1 MSPTHETANG
11 GRRLVIVESPA
22 KAKTIKGYLGP
33 GYVVE
38 ASVGHIRDL
47 PNGAAEVPA
56 KYKGEPWARLGVNVD
71 HDFQPLYVVN
81 SDKKDQV
88 KKLKEL
94 LADSDELLLATDED
108 REGEAIAWHLQEV
121 LKPKVPV
128 KRMVF
133 HEITKDAIQN
143 AVRNPRTLNQRLVDA
158 QETRRILDR
167 LYGYEVSPVLWKKV
181 MPRLSAGRVQSVATR
196 LVVERERERIAF
208 RSAEYWDLTGTFAGQ
223 AGDASAGDPGT
234 FGARLVS
241 VDGRRVAQGRDFGP
255 DGQLKDP
262 AGVLHLDEEA
272 ARTLAAALE
281 NTDFAVRSVESK
293 PYRRSPYAPFR
304 TTTLQQEASRKLG
317 FGAKAT
323 MQVAQKLY
331 ENGYITYMRTDS
343 TTLSD
348 TAVAAARSQVTQLY
362 GSDYLPDKPRTY
374 AGKVKNAQ
382 EAHEAIRPSGDRF
395 RTPAETGLTGD
406 QFKLYELIWKRTVA
420 SQMKDAVGQSVTVK
434 VGGRSA
440 DGRDA
445 EFSASGKVI
454 TFHGFLKAYVE
465 GADDPNAELDDRE
478 RRLPQVAEGDPLR
491 AEDMSVDGHATKPPA
506 RYTEATL
513 VKELEEREIGRPST
527 YASIISTILDRR
539 YVFKKGTALV
549 PSFLSFAVVGLLE
562 KHFGRLVDYDFTA
575 KMEDDLDR
583 IAAGNAEAIPWLRRF
598 YFGEGAEGAEGA
610 GGGPA
615 AGGGDSAASAA
626 SAADSG
632 NGDGD
637 HLGGLKELVS
647 DLGAI
652 DARGVSSF
660 PVGEGI
666 TLRVGR
672 YGPYVEGPS
681 EKEGEPG
688 HRADVP
694 DDLPPDELTVDYA
707 KELLAKPSGD
717 FELGTDPDT
726 GRPIVA
732 RDGRYGPYVTEVLPE
747 GTPKTGKNA
756 VKPRTASLFRSM
768 SLETITLEQALKLL
782 SLPRVVGVDPE
793 SGNEI
798 TAQNGRYGPYM
809 KKGTDSRSLESEEQ
823 IFTITLDEA
832 LEIYSKPKQRGRAA
846 AKPPLKELGTDPQT
860 ERPVVVKD
868 GRFGPYVTDGETNA
882 TLRRDDDPETITPE
896 RGFELLAE
904 KRAKGPAKKTAKKT
918 AAKKS
923 TSAKKTTAKKT
934 AAKSTAGKS
943 TATKTATAKKTA
955 SKSTAKKSTGTAKK
969 AAGGSAAKKS
979 ASGGEDSGADA

>member
-1 MSPTHETANG
+1 MSPTSETAHG

-47 PNGAAEVPA
+47 PNGAAEVPE
-56 KYKGEPWARLGVNVD
+56 KYTGEVRRLGVDVD
-71 HDFQPLYVVN
+71 HDFEPIYVVN
-81 SDKKDQV
+81 ADKRAQV
-88 KKLKEL
+88 KKLKDL
-94 LADSDELLLATDED
+94 LKDSDELFLATDED
-108 REGEAIAWHLQEV
+108 REGEAIAWHLLEV

-133 HEITKDAIQN
+133 HEITKDAIRA
-143 AVRNPRTLNQRLVDA
+143 AVANPRDLNQLMVDA

-208 RSAEYWDLTGTFAGQ
+208 RSAEYWDLTGTFGTGR
-223 AGDASAGDPGT
+223 AGDASDPST
-234 FGARLVS
+234 LVARLQA
-241 VDGRRVAQGRDFGP
+241 VDGKRVAQGRDF
-255 DGQLKDP
+255 DSLGQIKG
-262 AGVLHLDEEA
+262 ANTLHLDEA
-272 ARTLAAALE
+272 NARALAAALE
-281 NTDFAVRSVESK
+281 DTRFAVRSVESK

-343 TTLSD
+343 TTLSE
-348 TAVAAARSQVTQLY
+348 TAVKAARAQVTQLY
-362 GSDYLPDKPRTY
+362 GADYLPAQPRVY

-420 SQMKDAVGQSVTVK
+420 SQMKDAVGNSVTVK
-434 VGGRSA
+434 IAGTSS
-440 DGRDA
+440 DGRDV
-445 EFSASGKVI
+445 EFSASGKTI

-478 RRLPQVAEGDPLR
+478 RRLPQVAEGDALT
-491 AEDMSVDGHATKPPA
+491 AEELTVDGHATKPPA
-506 RYTEATL
+506 RYTEASL

-527 YASIISTILDRR
+527 YASIIGTILDRG

-549 PSFLSFAVVGLLE
+549 PSFLSFAVVNLLE

-583 IAAGNAEAIPWLRRF
+583 IASGEAQAVPWLRRF
-598 YFGEGAEGAEGA
+598 YFGEGEARGAAEA
-610 GGGPA
+610 
-615 AGGGDSAASAA
+615 
-626 SAADSG
+626 G

-637 HLGGLKELVS
+637 HLGGLKELVT

-652 DARGVSSF
+652 DAREVSSF
-660 PVGEGI
+660 PVGNDI
-666 TLRVGR
+666 MLRVGR
-672 YGPYVEGPS
+672 YGPYVERGEKDS
-681 EKEGEPG
+681 EN
-688 HRADVP
+688 HQRADVP
-694 DDLPPDELTVDYA
+694 EDLAPDELSVEHA
-707 KELLAKPSGD
+707 EELLAKPSGD
-717 FELGTDPDT
+717 FELGADPES
-726 GRPIVA
+726 GHQIIA

-756 VKPRTASLFRSM
+756 VKPRTASLFKSM
-768 SLETITLEQALKLL
+768 TLDTVTLADALKLM
-782 SLPRVVGVDPE
+782 SLPRVVGKDAEGV
-793 SGNEI
+793 EI
-798 TAQNGRYGPYM
+798 TAQNGRYGPYL
-809 KKGTDSRSLESEEQ
+809 KKGTDSRSLTAEDQ
-823 IFTITLDEA
+823 LFTITLEEA
-832 LEIYSKPKQRGRAA
+832 LEIYSQPKQRGRAA
-846 AKPPLKELGTDPQT
+846 AKPPLKELGTDPVS
-860 ERPVVVKD
+860 EKPVVVKD

-882 TLRRDDDPETITPE
+882 TLRSGDSVEDITPE
-896 RGFELLAE
+896 RGYELLAE
-904 KRAKGPAKKTAKKT
+904 KRAKSPAKKTAKKAPAKKA
-918 AAKKS
+918 AAKKAPAKK
-923 TSAKKTTAKKT
+923 TTTAKKTVAKKTTTAAKKTTA
-934 AAKSTAGKS
+934 A
-943 TATKTATAKKTA
+943 ATAKKTA
-955 SKSTAKKSTGTAKK
+955 SSKVTS
-969 AAGGSAAKKS
+969 
-979 ASGGEDSGADA
+979 ED

>member
-1 MSPTHETANG
+1 MSPTSETTDGG

-71 HDFQPLYVVN
+71 ADFQPIYVVN

-94 LADSDELLLATDED
+94 LAESDELYLATDED
-108 REGEAIAWHLQEV
+108 REGEAIAWHLQEI

-128 KRMVF
+128 HRMVF
-133 HEITKDAIQN
+133 HEITKDAIRE
-143 AVRNPRTLNQRLVDA
+143 AVANPRDLNQKLVDA

-208 RSAEYWDLTGTFAGQ
+208 RSAEYWDLTGTFATGR
-223 AGDASAGDPGT
+223 AGDASDPST
-234 FGARLVS
+234 LTARLNT
-241 VDGRRVAQGRDFGP
+241 VDGRRIAQGRDFGP
-255 DGQLKDP
+255 NGQLKND
-262 AGVLHLDEEA
+262 VLHLDEA
-272 ARTLAAALE
+272 NARALAAALE

-331 ENGYITYMRTDS
+331 ENGFITYMRTDS

-348 TAVAAARSQVTQLY
+348 TAVAAARAQVTHLY
-362 GSDYLPDKPRTY
+362 GANYLPDKPRTY

-420 SQMKDAVGQSVTVK
+420 SQMKDATGNSVTVK
-434 VGGRSA
+434 IGGRAA

-445 EFSASGKVI
+445 EFSASGKTI

-478 RRLPQVAEGDPLR
+478 RRLPQVAEGDAL
-491 AEDMSVDGHATKPPA
+491 AAQEITADGHATKPPA

-527 YASIISTILDRR
+527 YASIIGTILDRG

-549 PSFLSFAVVGLLE
+549 PSFLSFAVVNLLE
-562 KHFGRLVDYDFTA
+562 KHFGRLVDYSFTA

-583 IAAGNAEAIPWLRRF
+583 IARGEAQSVPWLRRF
-598 YFGEGAEGAEGA
+598 YFGQGHGEGG
-610 GGGPA
+610 
-615 AGGGDSAASAA
+615 
-626 SAADSG
+626 AADAG

-637 HLGGLKELVS
+637 HLGGLKELVE

-652 DARGVSSF
+652 DAREISSF
-660 PVGEGI
+660 PVSEDI
-666 TLRVGR
+666 KLRVGR
-672 YGPYVEGPS
+672 YGPYVERG
-681 EKEGEPG
+681 EKDAEG
-688 HRADVP
+688 HQRADVP
-694 DDLPPDELTVDYA
+694 DDLAPDELTVEYA
-707 KELLAKPSGD
+707 EELLAKPSGD
-717 FELGTDPDT
+717 FELGMDPDS
-726 GRPIVA
+726 GHQIVA
-732 RDGRYGPYVTEVLPE
+732 KDGRYGPYVTEILPE

-756 VKPRTASLFRSM
+756 VKPRTASLFKSM
-768 SLETITLEQALKLL
+768 SLDTVTLEDALKLM
-782 SLPRVVGVDPE
+782 SLPRVVGKDPE
-793 SGNEI
+793 GVEI
-798 TAQNGRYGPYM
+798 TAQNGRYGPYL

-823 IFTITLDEA
+823 LFSITVDEA
-832 LEIYSKPKQRGRAA
+832 LAIYAQPKQRGRAA
-846 AKPPLKELGTDPQT
+846 AKPPLKELGTDPVSGK
-860 ERPVVVKD
+860 PVVVKD
-868 GRFGPYVTDGETNA
+868 GRFGAYVTDGETNA
-882 TLRRDDDPETITPE
+882 TLRRDDDVETVTAE
-896 RGFELLAE
+896 RGYELLAE
-904 KRAKGPAKKTAKKT
+904 KRAKGPAKKTAKKAAKKAPAKKT
-918 AAKKS
+918 AAKK
-923 TSAKKTTAKKT
+923 TAAKKTAAKKTTTAKKTTAKKT
-934 AAKSTAGKS
+934 TAKKATA
-943 TATKTATAKKTA
+943 KTAAAKKTA
-955 SKSTAKKSTGTAKK
+955 A
-969 AAGGSAAKKS
+969 SA
-979 ASGGEDSGADA
+979 ED

>member
-1 MSPTHETANG
+1 MSPTSETTDGG

-71 HDFQPLYVVN
+71 AEFQPIYVVN

-94 LADSDELLLATDED
+94 LAESDELYLATDED
-108 REGEAIAWHLQEV
+108 REGEAIAWHLQEI

-128 KRMVF
+128 HRMVF
-133 HEITKDAIQN
+133 HEITKDAIRE
-143 AVRNPRTLNQRLVDA
+143 AVANPRDLNQKLVDA

-208 RSAEYWDLTGTFAGQ
+208 RSAEYWDLTGTFATGR
-223 AGDASAGDPGT
+223 AGDASDPST
-234 FGARLVS
+234 LTARLNT
-241 VDGRRVAQGRDFGP
+241 VDGRRIAQGRDFGSN
-255 DGQLKDP
+255 GQLKND
-262 AGVLHLDEEA
+262 VLHLDEA
-272 ARTLAAALE
+272 NARALAAALE
-281 NTDFAVRSVESK
+281 HTDFAVRSVESK

-331 ENGYITYMRTDS
+331 ENGFITYMRTDS

-348 TAVAAARSQVTQLY
+348 TAVAAARAQVTHLY
-362 GSDYLPDKPRTY
+362 GANYLPDKPRTY

-406 QFKLYELIWKRTVA
+406 QFRLYELIWKRTVA
-420 SQMKDAVGQSVTVK
+420 SQMKDATGNSVTVK
-434 VGGRSA
+434 IGGRAS

-445 EFSASGKVI
+445 EFSASGKTI

-478 RRLPQVAEGDPLR
+478 RRLPQVAEGDALAAR
-491 AEDMSVDGHATKPPA
+491 EITADGHATKPPA

-527 YASIISTILDRR
+527 YASIIGTILDRG

-549 PSFLSFAVVGLLE
+549 PSFLSFAVVNLLE
-562 KHFGRLVDYDFTA
+562 KHFGRLVDYSFTA

-583 IAAGNAEAIPWLRRF
+583 IARGEAQSVPWLRRF
-598 YFGEGAEGAEGA
+598 YFGEGHGEGG
-610 GGGPA
+610 
-615 AGGGDSAASAA
+615 
-626 SAADSG
+626 AADAG

-637 HLGGLKELVS
+637 HLGGLKELVT

-652 DARGVSSF
+652 DAREISSF
-660 PVGEGI
+660 PVSDDI
-666 TLRVGR
+666 KLRVGR
-672 YGPYVEGPS
+672 YGPYVERG
-681 EKEGEPG
+681 EKDAEG
-688 HRADVP
+688 HQRADVP
-694 DDLPPDELTVDYA
+694 DDLAPDELTVDYA
-707 KELLAKPSGD
+707 EELLAKPSGD
-717 FELGTDPDT
+717 FELGMDPDS
-726 GRPIVA
+726 GHQIVA
-732 RDGRYGPYVTEVLPE
+732 KDGRYGPYVTEILPE

-756 VKPRTASLFRSM
+756 VKPRTASLFKSM
-768 SLETITLEQALKLL
+768 ALDTVTLADALKLM
-782 SLPRVVGVDPE
+782 SLPRVVGTDAEGV
-793 SGNEI
+793 EI
-798 TAQNGRYGPYM
+798 TAQNGRYGPYL
-809 KKGTDSRSLESEEQ
+809 KKGTDSRSLETEEQ
-823 IFTITLDEA
+823 LFSITVEEA
-832 LEIYSKPKQRGRAA
+832 LAIYAQPKQRGRAA
-846 AKPPLKELGTDPQT
+846 AKPPLKELGTDPVSGK
-860 ERPVVVKD
+860 PVVVKD
-868 GRFGPYVTDGETNA
+868 GRFGAYVTDGETNA
-882 TLRRDDDPETITPE
+882 TLRRDDEVETITAE
-896 RGFELLAE
+896 RGYELLAE
-904 KRAKGPAKKTAKKT
+904 KRAKGPAKKTAKKAAKKAPAKKT
-918 AAKKS
+918 AAKK
-923 TSAKKTTAKKT
+923 TAAKKTVAKKTAAKKTAAKKTTTAKKTTAKKATAKT
-934 AAKSTAGKS
+934 AA
-943 TATKTATAKKTA
+943 AKKTA
-955 SKSTAKKSTGTAKK
+955 V
-969 AAGGSAAKKS
+969 SA
-979 ASGGEDSGADA
+979 ED

>member
-1 MSPTHETANG
+1 M
-11 GRRLVIVESPA
+11 IVESPA

-823 IFTITLDEA
+823 IFTITLEQA